1 MGESANRRIG
11 GDGPVPLKTHYG
23 IRNTQYAAPMSTTAT
38 RLITLIMLLQRRP
51 NQKAEE
57 LARALGV
64 SVRTL
69 HRYMAMLDEM
79 GIPIYSERGPR
90 GGFSLVRGYKM
101 APLVFTPEEA
111 VAVYLGT
118 SLVGEMWG
126 RLYEAA
132 AQGALAKLD
141 NVLPEEQRHEVA
153 WARRSLV
160 ATGMRRAALAELA
173 PAMERLRRA
182 IRERR
187 RVQMT
192 YRGRGQGEA
201 RQRALDPYA
210 LVYRWGWWYVI
221 GHCHLREA
229 VRSFRVDRIGELILL
244 DVTFDAAA
252 GFDIRAYLA
261 TDTAF
266 QPAVRAR
273 LRFAPQ
279 FAQVALEDR
288 LQWETVEPQPD
299 GALIVTLAVPDLAWA
314 ASTVLAYGPIVE
326 VLEPLELRQMVAERA
341 EAIAQRYRQ

>member
-1 MGESANRRIG
+1 M
-11 GDGPVPLKTHYG
+11 T
-23 IRNTQYAAPMSTTAT
+23 TTAT

-51 NQKAEE
+51 NQKARE
-57 LARALGV
+57 LARTLGV

-79 GIPIYSERGPR
+79 GIPIYAERGPH

-160 ATGMRRAALAELA
+160 ATGMRRSALAELA
-173 PAMERLRRA
+173 PVMEKLRRA
-182 IRERR
+182 TRERR

-201 RQRALDPYA
+201 LQRALDPYA

-221 GHCHLREA
+221 GFCHLRGA
-229 VRSFRVDRIGELILL
+229 VRSFRVDRIGELVLS
-244 DVTFDAAA
+244 DETFDPVA
-252 GFDIRAYLA
+252 GFDVQAYLA
-261 TDTAF
+261 ADKRF

-273 LRFAPQ
+273 LRFAAQ
-279 FAQVALEDR
+279 FAQVALDDR
-288 LQWETVEPQPD
+288 LQWEMIEPQAD
-299 GALIVTLAVPDLAWA
+299 GAVVVGLAAPDMEWA

-326 VLEPLELRQMVAERA
+326 VLEPAELRQMVTERA
-341 EAIAQRYRQ
+341 AAIVSLYT

>member
-1 MGESANRRIG
+1 M
-11 GDGPVPLKTHYG
+11 T
-23 IRNTQYAAPMSTTAT
+23 TTAT

-79 GIPIYSERGPR
+79 GIPIYSERGPY

-111 VAVYLGT
+111 TAVYLGT
-118 SLVGEMWG
+118 SLVGELWG

-132 AQGALAKLD
+132 AQAALAKLD
-141 NVLPEEQRHEVA
+141 NVLPDEQRHEVA

-160 ATGMRRAALAELA
+160 ATGMQRSALAELA
-173 PAMERLRRA
+173 PLMERLRHA

-187 RVQMT
+187 RVEMT
-192 YRGRGQGEA
+192 YRGRGQEEA
-201 RQRALDPYA
+201 LRRVLDPYA

-221 GHCHLREA
+221 GYCHLRGA
-229 VRSFRVDRIGELILL
+229 VRSFRVDRIGELIVLNEG
-244 DVTFDAAA
+244 FDAPT
-252 GFDIRAYLA
+252 GFDVRAYLA
-261 TDTAF
+261 TDMRF

-273 LRFAPQ
+273 LRFAAQ
-279 FAQVALEDR
+279 FAQVALDDR
-288 LQWETVEPQPD
+288 LQWETVELQPD
-299 GALIVTLAVPDLAWA
+299 GAVIVGLAVPNLEWA

-326 VLEPLELRQMVAERA
+326 VLEPAELRQLVAERA
-341 EAIAQRYRQ
+341 AAILSLYA